1 MRRLLT
7 TVLVVGALFCVAACS
22 RKTDDTAIRAKVANL
37 LSKTPFTPAPQHPLD
52 VQFGDS
58 ISLIGYDV
66 DTEKAE
72 AGKPVHITWYY
83 KVNKS
88 PGADWMQFTHIADG
102 KNVSRINL
110 DHNGPL
116 RQGWTAG
123 HWEAGS
129 YVKDPQTITLP
140 SDWDSDKL
148 VVFLGFWKANER
160 LDVTKGPKDD
170 EKRARPLELQVKGA
184 EPESLP
190 ELTSQQALSAIKLD
204 GKLDE
209 PVWSEA
215 QSSNALVNTMN
226 GSPAE
231 PNVRVKSAW
240 DEKNLYVAFDVK
252 DDLLKSKFTSDDDH
266 LWEQDCVEIML
277 DPDGDGKNYFE
288 LQVSP
293 RNKHFDTRYDS
304 RRKPQP
310 FGHVDW
316 NAGMVTGVEVKGT
329 VDDDKADTG
338 YVAEIAIPWSAF
350 AKGEPAHQAPKAGDS
365 WRVNFYVMD
374 ARNDDMRAVGWSPPK
389 VGDFHVPKRFGKLN
403 FSGSSV
409 LPAVAA
415 GEKPAAEKVAAEKS
429 EKKGE
434 KPVKAEKKKPE
445 ASKAKAAP
453 ATP

>member
-170 EKRARPLELQVKGA
+170 RSARVR
-184 EPESLP
+184 
-190 ELTSQQALSAIKLD
+190 
-204 GKLDE
+204 
-209 PVWSEA
+209 WSCRSRV
-215 QSSNALVNTMN
+215 QSPS
-226 GSPAE
+226 
-231 PNVRVKSAW
+231 
-240 DEKNLYVAFDVK
+240 
-252 DDLLKSKFTSDDDH
+252 
-266 LWEQDCVEIML
+266 
-277 DPDGDGKNYFE
+277 
-288 LQVSP
+288 
-293 RNKHFDTRYDS
+293 RYRSSRPS
-304 RRKPQP
+304 RRCRPSSSTASSTSRC
-310 FGHVDW
+310 G
-316 NAGMVTGVEVKGT
+316 
-329 VDDDKADTG
+329 
-338 YVAEIAIPWSAF
+338 
-350 AKGEPAHQAPKAGDS
+350 
-365 WRVNFYVMD
+365 
-374 ARNDDMRAVGWSPPK
+374 ARHRA
-389 VGDFHVPKRFGKLN
+389 
-403 FSGSSV
+403 
-409 LPAVAA
+409 
-415 GEKPAAEKVAAEKS
+415 
-429 EKKGE
+429 
-434 KPVKAEKKKPE
+434 
-445 ASKAKAAP
+445 
-453 ATP
+453 ATPSSTP